1 MRTQILVLA
10 KEPVAG
16 RVKTRLCPPC
26 TPAQA
31 AEVARAAIED
41 TLDAVDASRAEA
53 RVLVVDG
60 HVRCRPR
67 WTAVPQ
73 THGGLDSRL
82 ATAFAGTARPG
93 FGTLLIGMDTPQVTP
108 DLLDGAADALADAD
122 AALGL
127 AADGGWWALALRD
140 PADAEVLRG
149 IATSRSDTG
158 RRTLNALRERGLRV
172 VTLPVLRDV
181 DTAYD
186 AWAVAAAHPHGRFAA
201 AVREHIAVPARMA
214 VKESVAAR

>member
-41 TLDAVDASRAEA
+41 TLDAVDASRADA

-60 HVRCRPR
+60 RLGCRPR
-67 WTAVPQ
+67 WTSTAQ
-73 THGGLDSRL
+73 AGGELDNRL
-82 ATAFAGTARPG
+82 AMAFTATAQRG

-108 DLLDGAADALADAD
+108 DLLDEATGTLRNAD

-127 AADGGWWALALRD
+127 AADGGWWALALRN
-140 PADAEVLRG
+140 PADAEALRG
-149 IATSRSDTG
+149 VPTSRSDTG
-158 RRTLNALRERGLRV
+158 ERTLAALRERGLRV
-172 VTLPVLRDV
+172 AALPVLRDV

-186 AWAVAAAHPHGRFAA
+186 AWAVAAAYPHGHFAA
-201 AVREHIAVPARMA
+201 AVREN
-214 VKESVAAR
+214 VAGR